1 MNDFRNVEMAELR
14 RYFEG
19 RAVNILQRRRRMES
33 KMWLSSRNME
43 AQELAANAD
52 LRTDLG
58 ILDGTYRRNRERIR
72 RNETRR
78 LPGEA
83 HSLPPQSGGV
93 QVVTLA
99 QRLRGREF

>member
-1 MNDFRNVEMAELR
+1 MNELDLR

-19 RAVNILQRRRRMES
+19 RAVNILQRQRRMES

-43 AQELAANAD
+43 ARELAANAD
-52 LRTDLG
+52 LRTDQNR
-58 ILDGTYRRNRERIR
+58 LDTTYRRNRERIR

-83 HSLPPQSGGV
+83 HNLPPQSGGTV
-93 QVVTLA
+93 AVTLA
-99 QRLRGREF
+99 QRLRAREF